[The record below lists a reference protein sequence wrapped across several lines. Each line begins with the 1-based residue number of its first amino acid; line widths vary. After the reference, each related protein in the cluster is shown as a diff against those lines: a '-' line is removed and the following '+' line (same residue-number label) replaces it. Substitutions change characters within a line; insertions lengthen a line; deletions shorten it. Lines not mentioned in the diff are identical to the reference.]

1 MKEFVKSYTPQV
13 ALIGV

>member
-1 MKEFVKSYTPQV
+1 MKQFVKSYNPQV